1 MQKYSEIF
9 KSIIKKLKIKFTK
22 PNLKKVFYIAFALLI
37 TILSYIGL
45 STNNS
50 KKSQNNNTTITS
62 TKRNSENEYLKRN
75 KGIIKEYNYADN
87 LVATESI
94 NYNVEIALLLEK
106 NNLTFEDL
114 LKLIN
119 NPRYKNA
126 FKSLFSKYL
135 NLTLN
140 DFINILKGEELRETL
155 YLGDS
160 RTFGMLTS
168 KAIEEDKTVY
178 GIGYGY
184 DWLIGEGKFKPSKT
198 NAMDGAINGLESK
211 MQTDKSYNIVIW
223 LGVNDYKGI
232 NSETYFQEFSELAN
246 GRWKNHHIYIVSVG
260 PVDDKK
266 ATRVSNAGI
275 NDFNKTLKEKIA
287 NSNIENLNYID
298 LGLTSELISKF
309 DGAGLHYGVSDC
321 QNIYEIITRA
331 IVEEERKLRTEILG
345 FCYNILVDYDKAL
358 FIQNEIQDIQAE
370 IQDVLRINRK

>member
-1 MQKYSEIF
+1 MQKYSKFF
-9 KSIIKKLKIKFTK
+9 KSIIKKLKSKK
-22 PNLKKVFYIAFALLI
+22 VNLKKIFCLALALLI

-45 STNNS
+45 STKNS
-50 KKSQNNNTTITS
+50 KKTQNDNDTITYI
-62 TKRNSENEYLKRN
+62 KRNNDNEYLRKN
-75 KGIIKEYNYADN
+75 KDIKEYNYNDN
-87 LVATESI
+87 RVVTKNI
-94 NYNVEIALLLEK
+94 NYDVEIALLLEK
-106 NNLTFEDL
+106 NNMTYEDL

-119 NPRYKNA
+119 SPRYRNA
-126 FKSLFSKYL
+126 FKSLFSKYP

-140 DFINILKGEELRETL
+140 DFLNILKREELRETL

-160 RTFGMLTS
+160 RTFGMLSS

-184 DWLIGEGKFKPSKT
+184 DWLIGEGKFKSSKT

-211 MQTDKSYNIVIW
+211 MQADKSYNIVIW

-321 QNIYEIITRA
+321 QNIYEIITSA
-331 IVEEERKLRTEILG
+331 IKEEEGKLRTEILA
-345 FCYNILVDYDKAL
+345 FYYSILVDYDKAL